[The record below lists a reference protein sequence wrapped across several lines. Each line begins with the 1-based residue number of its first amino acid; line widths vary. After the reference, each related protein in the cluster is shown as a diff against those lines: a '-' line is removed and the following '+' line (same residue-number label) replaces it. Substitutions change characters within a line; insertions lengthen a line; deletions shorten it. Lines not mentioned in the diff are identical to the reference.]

1 MPLTIAAIRTG
12 TDPQGPLPEGSFHR
26 TLDEQIVCQ
35 KCDAT
40 YNLVAD
46 YEQSTT
52 KFFEEDSRRYLQL
65 LRKTIAMGH
74 IQGHKFSHFETNGV
88 VVQAITKS
96 DGPVELG
103 AKPRRAGVE

>member
-12 TDPQGPLPEGSFHR
+12 TDPLGPLPPGSFHR
-26 TLDEQIVCQ
+26 TLDEQIICH

-52 KFFEEDSRRYLQL
+52 KFFEDDSRRAIAL
-65 LRKTIAMGH
+65 LKKTISMGH
-74 IQGHKFSHFETNGV
+74 VHGHKFSHFETNGV
-88 VVQAITKS
+88 VVQAITKA
-96 DGPVELG
+96 DGPVALG
-103 AKPRRAGVE
+103 ARPERKA

>member
-35 KCDAT
+35 KCDVT

-46 YEQSTT
+46 YEQSTN
-52 KFFEEDSRRYLQL
+52 KFFEEDARKLIL
-65 LRKTIAMGH
+65 LLKKTIFMGH
-74 IQGHKFSHFETNGV
+74 AHNHRYTHLETSGV
-88 VVQAITKS
+88 VVRSVTK
-96 DGPVELG
+96 DGDTLNLP